1 MKQFVDRE
9 VLLQVKRIYSQD
21 EVISDLHRQ
30 LREANFKIGVLE
42 SEVAELEDENKVLRK
57 NGERNRQ
64 DEYVKNL
71 KQVIEHTLKSKQK
84 YKKLSEELMYKNAD
98 LKYKLD
104 NHNE

>member
-42 SEVAELEDENKVLRK
+42 SQVAELEDENKVLRK
-57 NGERNRQ
+57 NGVINRQ

-71 KQVIEHTLKSKQK
+71 KRHIEGLIKSKNRFK
-84 YKKLSEELMYKNAD
+84 EDARKFMYKNAE
-98 LKYKLD
+98 LTFKLE
-104 NHNE
+104 NQNK